1 VHASRLALAGP
12 LSGDLDGADLDNVA
26 HGFMSLDSGVR
37 PFAVD
42 ADGGFE
48 LCLARRGDLGQG
60 CLGLSG
66 EDRR

>member
-1 VHASRLALAGP
+1 MRPGWRWPGRCQAILT
-12 LSGDLDGADLDNVA
+12 GADLDNVA